1 LRIFVAGFQR
11 WLVVGTWTV
20 FFLIGLSGL
29 TAGDASGLWFA
40 AVCGTVSFLLVVR
53 SLYAFSLTLTGSALV
68 VRSWERTNTIPLG
81 EIVAVRTGLVSRVIG
96 VENHVLFVATRD
108 GRERRFVSISG
119 SQRPRKP
126 IHDLPR
132 RHLVRPEQL
141 LQPRPF
147 PCRRE
152 LLRELL
158 RAHRPQPLRLF
169 PLMDRPPQPPVLV

>member
-1 LRIFVAGFQR
+1 VMSVLGSGSPPEATQAQRIFVAGFQR
-11 WLVVGTWTV
+11 WLVVGTWTG

-68 VRSWERTNTIPLG
+68 VRSWERTNTIPLA
-81 EIVAVRTGLVSRVIG
+81 EIVAVRTGLVSSVIG

-132 RHLVRPEQL
+132 AVDIIRSALAAGGVAGSP
-141 LQPRPF
+141 
-147 PCRRE
+147 
-152 LLRELL
+152 
-158 RAHRPQPLRLF
+158 
-169 PLMDRPPQPPVLV
+169 